1 MGDKK
6 IQVGTDLRIGKKES
20 SRRLTFL
27 FFHMDHFYCIAQ
39 GKKKK
44 SLFQVPKAKEKWLMD
59 HPFERRAGGDGL
71 CQIKKK
77 KGDKIWNEEE
87 EQHSRVEFMLVMK
100 FDR

>member
-71 CQIKKK
+71 CQIKKRK
-77 KGDKIWNEEE
+77 KATRFGMKKKNNI
-87 EQHSRVEFMLVMK
+87 LVWSLCW
-100 FDR
+100 